1 MASWLKKLRGRGDV
15 DRDRGRG
22 GLDDL
27 LRAGFWSAPPAERIA
42 IVSGVNAGAALQSGN
57 PGSSASVWSRLAG
70 DPAAAALR
78 AQWESRWDEF

>member
-1 MASWLKKLRGRGDV
+1 MVSWLKKLRGREAV
-15 DRDRGRG
+15 DRERGQG

-27 LRAGFWSAPPAERIA
+27 LGAGFWSAPPAERIA
-42 IVSGVNAGAALQSGN
+42 LATGVNTGAARESGS
-57 PGSSASVWSRLAG
+57 PASSASVWSRLTG